1 MERAGVGPR
10 PSAAGLTPTAARR
23 NKRDMRTILLLAAIA
38 VVFSNPLKS
47 DVGEVT
53 SLNDAADPA
62 GDAKAECLMKTP
74 DQMVTFCK
82 TKTTATQCGWATTAN
97 MHDW

>member
-1 MERAGVGPR
+1 
-10 PSAAGLTPTAARR
+10 
-23 NKRDMRTILLLAAIA
+23 MRTCLLLVAIA
-38 VVFSNPLKS
+38 VVFANPLKS

-53 SLNDAADPA
+53 SLSDNNDPI

-74 DQMVTFCK
+74 DQMVAFCA
-82 TKTTATQCGWATTAN
+82 TKTTVAQCGWATAAN